1 MNCFIILSLLCLL
14 SIMTVETAAMSPVT
28 NLPAAFY
35 DRPGLED
42 MPRIDYESM
51 AVVNVLDYGAVGDGV
66 TFVNEAFDRAV
77 AALPPE
83 GGVVYIPAGVYRFRP
98 PSVSDRYYWRP
109 QRDGRDLENVHF
121 VGEGDKTVFLFEKN
135 RSTGSLYGVH
145 LGRATNVSLRNI
157 RFEQRPILD
166 SRWAPLLAVYPLAFG
181 GAQKVQLINLIV
193 DQGEIGIVFWRGSA
207 DLWVVDCQVRNTGA
221 DGIHFSNCVNVTAAY
236 NYIENCGD
244 DGIAAI
250 STREGDDTRSINNRF
265 LYNTVIGG
273 KWGRGITLG
282 GENCEVIGNWVE
294 QMVMAGI
301 FSQARGHGAEYGGGH
316 PVENAAIIGN
326 TVIRANLSERIDNA
340 LPGHRYGGAIKVSH
354 EISNAQIVGNR
365 VYGGQADGIRI
376 GPDGIE
382 AIDLLVADNELAGN
396 LGVGLNVQAS
406 GGTFVRGLSLVDN
419 QFSQNTAGA
428 LRISGS
434 VRDVTFKDNEVYLE
448 PVSGKLVD
456 ITSSGVMV
464 PPDGIHLQAE
474 ASAYVDYYYE
484 ARTAP
489 LDNQWAPVPTGG
501 PRADLSV
508 VNVRDYG
515 AVGDGIADDTA
526 AFLAAIAA
534 MQDHSLLYIPPGT
547 YSLYPVAG
555 QDEVAYSQIK
565 HHLLV
570 QGYDDLHIVGEP
582 GKTILLFHS
591 PMHQGLRL
599 LNVKNSSVTGLTL
612 KLVDPPD
619 YRMNRA
625 LLDISG
631 CSHIRVERV
640 HIQGAS
646 GPGLLLD
653 SSDHLLVQECLIED
667 TRCSGISLLSCRQA
681 TVTGNVVENSGS
693 HGIYL
698 SWHGSI
704 SRFPQ
709 FTKISH
715 NRVSGTK
722 GGFGIAVASG
732 DQIIVDN
739 NHIEDTYQA
748 GISLY
753 QHHSLFWPKGMVV
766 SNNTLERVG
775 IGEFAITEGAITIL
789 RCRSGDFLIENN
801 RLNTPQN
808 GIWVSNSSLER
819 LVIGENEYAVGR
831 EWLAYG
837 ELEQRD
843 NIRQL
848 ILPWH
853 IVFQSPIYVPT
864 GQESSLEF
872 RISGISLAELSLGAR
887 TVAGDVP
894 VDVVSSD
901 RFRVMIP
908 PITGETRLTV
918 VAAHPS
924 GVIQRETITLL
935 PAGGKIIPLEDH
947 IRVQEGQSV
956 TVRVRFIT
964 ADGTLLTGEEIPRIN
979 VIDGWT
985 IVPLRDEDGDGIA
998 EATIP
1003 VVMQKGTRQINL
1015 SAQGFDSAVIRLTV
1029 E

>member
-14 SIMTVETAAMSPVT
+14 SILTVETAAMSPVT

-77 AALPPE
+77 ALPPE

-98 PSVSDRYYWRP
+98 PSVSGPYCGVPNRP
-109 QRDGRDLENVHF
+109 WKTCILWGR
-121 VGEGDKTVFLFEKN
+121 GPTVFLLKRIAPPAHCTVCTWDGPPTSVCAISGRTTADPRF
-135 RSTGSLYGVH
+135 SLGPCWLYIPSPLVEPKG
-145 LGRATNVSLRNI
+145 ATD
-157 RFEQRPILD
+157 QRLWI
-166 SRWAPLLAVYPLAFG
+166 
-181 GAQKVQLINLIV
+181 
-193 DQGEIGIVFWRGSA
+193 GEIGIVFGGA
-207 DLWVVDCQVRNTGA
+207 VRTFGWWTA
-221 DGIHFSNCVNVTAAY
+221 RCVIPVPTESTFPTASMLLRPTTTS
-236 NYIENCGD
+236 NCGD

-250 STREGDDTRSINNRF
+250 STREGDDTRSILNRF

-434 VRDVTFKDNEVYLE
+434 VSDVTFKDNEVYLE

-753 QHHSLFWPKGMVV
+753 QHHSLFGRGMVV

-848 ILPWH
+848 ILPG
-853 IVFQSPIYVPT
+853 T
-864 GQESSLEF
+864 SSSSRPSMCPQVRKQLGVSHF
-872 RISGISLAELSLGAR
+872 WNFFSRASLGPGR
-887 TVAGDVP
+887 WP
-894 VDVVSSD
+894 
-901 RFRVMIP
+901 
-908 PITGETRLTV
+908 
-918 VAAHPS
+918 
-924 GVIQRETITLL
+924 
-935 PAGGKIIPLEDH
+935 
-947 IRVQEGQSV
+947 
-956 TVRVRFIT
+956 
-964 ADGTLLTGEEIPRIN
+964 GTYRWMWFPQ
-979 VIDGWT
+979 
-985 IVPLRDEDGDGIA
+985 IA
-998 EATIP
+998 F
-1003 VVMQKGTRQINL
+1003 G
-1015 SAQGFDSAVIRLTV
+1015 
-1029 E
+1029 